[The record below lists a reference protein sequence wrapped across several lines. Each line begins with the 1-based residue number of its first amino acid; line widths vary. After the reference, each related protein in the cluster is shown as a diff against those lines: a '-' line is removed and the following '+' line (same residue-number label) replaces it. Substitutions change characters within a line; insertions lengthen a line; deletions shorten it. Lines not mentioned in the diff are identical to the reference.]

1 MTDVDVGSRP
11 ESAPKASDMPP
22 SIVPRSKAEDEKVV
36 TRGHSSKTPKS
47 ACPPLSPEWHR
58 PRKKTFLPWVNVN
71 ICVYTFF
78 NAYWPR
84 LCLISKRA
92 HL

>member
-1 MTDVDVGSRP
+1 MTDVDAGSRP
-11 ESAPKASDMPP
+11 ESAPTTSDMPP
-22 SIVPRSKAEDEKVV
+22 SRVPRSKAGEEKVV
-36 TRGHSSKTPKS
+36 THGHSNKTPKS

-58 PRKKTFLPWVNVN
+58 PRKKTSLPWVNVN
-71 ICVYTFF
+71 LCVHTFF
-78 NAYWPR
+78 NAYWLG